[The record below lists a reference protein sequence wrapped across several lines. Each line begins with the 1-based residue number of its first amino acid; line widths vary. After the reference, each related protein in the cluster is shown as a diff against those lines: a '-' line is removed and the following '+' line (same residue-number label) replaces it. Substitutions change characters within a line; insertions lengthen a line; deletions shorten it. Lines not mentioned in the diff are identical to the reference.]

1 MLVVSIALVVSRRD
15 VLRSEHR
22 LDSLLSREAAFLLN
36 NIVLVGLAF
45 VVFWGT
51 FFPLISEAVTGT
63 KASVGPPWFNRY
75 IVPLALILVLLS
87 GIGPVIAWR
96 RATLANARRN
106 FLIPIGAAAALLVV
120 LLAATD
126 TGRSPL
132 SVALFC
138 FAAFVV
144 GSVGQEYW
152 RGVRARRAMSHE
164 SPHRALLSL
173 VRRNRRRYGGYLIHV
188 GVAVLFVGV
197 AASSTF
203 QHNRD
208 VQLVPGQS
216 ASMGGG
222 YTVKYVAPTASVASD
237 PKGTGS
243 LLDLGAVLDV
253 SRGGHHVTT
262 LRPSAGYYPVM
273 DPTQG
278 PVGQLIGGEA
288 VSHIGLHAGLRR
300 DIWTAVQ
307 PNLSALRPMINRAN
321 QVVPSDRPDLA
332 LWALWAIAKNYR
344 THPPAAEFR
353 LINSPLVTWIWL
365 GGMIVL
371 GGGLLTLWP
380 TADPVRRRVRAGYFG
395 RVARDVGRFGK
406 ELGRA

>member
-1 MLVVSIALVVSRRD
+1 
-15 VLRSEHR
+15 
-22 LDSLLSREAAFLLN
+22 
-36 NIVLVGLAF
+36 
-45 VVFWGT
+45 
-51 FFPLISEAVTGT
+51 
-63 KASVGPPWFNRY
+63 
-75 IVPLALILVLLS
+75 
-87 GIGPVIAWR
+87 
-96 RATLANARRN
+96 
-106 FLIPIGAAAALLVV
+106 
-120 LLAATD
+120 
-126 TGRSPL
+126 
-132 SVALFC
+132 
-138 FAAFVV
+138 
-144 GSVGQEYW
+144 
-152 RGVRARRAMSHE
+152 MSHE
-164 SPHRALLSL
+164 SPHRALFSL